1 MAEGDFYTMGSRQR
15 FPRDPFGEFRDQSPF
30 RDQLGPRFMEDDFG
44 MPPFP
49 DDLAMDWPGWARP
62 GRLSTRLSTSPFSS
76 TLRTGFPP
84 RQSTG
89 GPALYTS
96 RYGEPS
102 SRSSPTGTAS
112 STGGEPWK
120 VCVNVHSFKPE
131 ELNVKTRDGFVEV
144 SGKHEEKQEEGG
156 IVTKNFTK
164 KIQIPIDVD
173 PLTVFASLSPEG
185 VLIIEARQTPPY
197 YLFSSDSSPSGEMQE
212 VEAPKPPE
220 APVV

>member
-1 MAEGDFYTMGSRQR
+1 MAEGDFYTMGNRQR
-15 FPRDPFGEFRDQSPF
+15 FPRDPFGESPF
-30 RDQLGPRFMEDDFG
+30 GDPLASRFMDDDFG

-49 DDLAMDWPGWARP
+49 DDLALDWPGWARP
-62 GRLSTRLSTSPFSS
+62 GRLSTRLGPSPFSGG
-76 TLRTGFPP
+76 LRAGFPA
-84 RQSTG
+84 RHSTG

-96 RYGEPS
+96 RYGEPP
-102 SRSSPTGTAS
+102 SRSPPTTT
-112 STGGEPWK
+112 TGGEPWK
-120 VCVNVHSFKPE
+120 VCVNVHSFRAA

-164 KIQIPIDVD
+164 KIQIPAEVD

-197 YLFSSDSSPSGEMQE
+197 YLFSSESSQGGDTREEGQE
-212 VEAPKPPE
+212 EAMAPEAPE
-220 APVV
+220 APVL